1 MQTFEQWS
9 DCNHDAR
16 ISRVDLWVGKRL
28 GGIRMNQSNRNKS
41 KNKPMGPNQTDEILH
56 SKGNQKE
63 NKKTTYRMGENSFKR
78 CNGQGPNL

>member
-41 KNKPMGPNQTDEILH
+41 KNKPMGPNQTDELFAH
-56 SKGNQKE
+56 QRKPKRKQKD
-63 NKKTTYRMGENSFKR
+63 NLQ
-78 CNGQGPNL
+78 NGRK